1 MLAVIGGNYMGQDAR
16 SEALK
21 AKHAE
26 IEHILTEEERRPF
39 PDFAM
44 VQELEKRKLR
54 VKDELQRVSH
64 LPDAHSFLP
73 Q

>member
-1 MLAVIGGNYMGQDAR
+1 MRQDAR
-16 SEALK
+16 SESLK

-26 IEHILTEEERRPF
+26 IETILTEEERRPF

-44 VQELEKRKLR
+44 VQELKKRKLR
-54 VKDELQRVSH
+54 VKDELERVAH
-64 LPDAHSFLP
+64 LPDASSYLP